1 MAKNTA
7 TFTDLP
13 AKNDLFGLNPYIEG
27 LAKFIGMC
35 STPLT
40 IAIQGDWGSG
50 KTSMMETTRE
60 KLDTKIYPV
69 WFNTWQYSQFN
80 LDSELT
86 VSFMREIVESI
97 GAKGEVRKGFDKALN
112 SIGSIA
118 RNAVTLAAD
127 RFLGEKIGAAVGNA
141 MDCLNQSSPT
151 YAALEVK
158 NLRAEFEKCVNFA
171 LKARNKE
178 KLVIFVDD
186 LDRLNPSRAVE
197 LLEVLKNYLDCEKCV
212 FILAVDSSVIFQGV
226 REKYSSDITP
236 KKAKS
241 FFDKIIQVPFKMPID
256 IYDIKNY
263 VKNALQNLSINVRSE
278 DKLARLTNIIKLSIG
293 NNPRSMKRLFNSYN
307 LLELVINSIAEEK
320 LKDDSKLI
328 LFATLCMQNKF
339 EYMYKLLVQNQ
350 ELISEELFEKLID
363 CKSDIF
369 ASAKDLTDD
378 EKANFTEFFNEILSL
393 LDSDNNGVIDENE
406 TELLKKALK
415 YSSITSTATPS
426 DTKGGT
432 ENSRGANKA
441 IAEALCK
448 QLNEHYSCEFHQTY
462 RRGDTTNCYIVVT
475 RAQSVEASNGRGRIT
490 PSFQIALIPIENGK
504 IALSL
509 YFYVLQNG
517 GTRPGKDYDSWQEY
531 IGGEN
536 PLENAGLQAPI
547 KAPMDE
553 GQYVPTLAYESFYV
567 SAGEVKPGDITL
579 FGAICKAFDCV
590 RDKFE
595 IETKLGRNL

>member
-50 KTSMMETTRE
+50 KTSMMEMTRE

-263 VKNALQNLSINVRSE
+263 VK
-278 DKLARLTNIIKLSIG
+278 KLT
-293 NNPRSMKRLFNSYN
+293 
-307 LLELVINSIAEEK
+307 
-320 LKDDSKLI
+320 
-328 LFATLCMQNKF
+328 
-339 EYMYKLLVQNQ
+339 KLL
-350 ELISEELFEKLID
+350 
-363 CKSDIF
+363 
-369 ASAKDLTDD
+369 
-378 EKANFTEFFNEILSL
+378 
-393 LDSDNNGVIDENE
+393 
-406 TELLKKALK
+406 
-415 YSSITSTATPS
+415 
-426 DTKGGT
+426 
-432 ENSRGANKA
+432 
-441 IAEALCK
+441 
-448 QLNEHYSCEFHQTY
+448 
-462 RRGDTTNCYIVVT
+462 
-475 RAQSVEASNGRGRIT
+475 
-490 PSFQIALIPIENGK
+490 
-504 IALSL
+504 
-509 YFYVLQNG
+509 
-517 GTRPGKDYDSWQEY
+517 
-531 IGGEN
+531 
-536 PLENAGLQAPI
+536 
-547 KAPMDE
+547 
-553 GQYVPTLAYESFYV
+553 
-567 SAGEVKPGDITL
+567 
-579 FGAICKAFDCV
+579 
-590 RDKFE
+590 
-595 IETKLGRNL
+595 

>member
-50 KTSMMETTRE
+50 KTSMMEMTRE

-263 VKNALQNLSINVRSE
+263 VKNALQ
-278 DKLARLTNIIKLSIG
+278 KFKYKCA
-293 NNPRSMKRLFNSYN
+293 KRRQ
-307 LLELVINSIAEEK
+307 V
-320 LKDDSKLI
+320 
-328 LFATLCMQNKF
+328 
-339 EYMYKLLVQNQ
+339 
-350 ELISEELFEKLID
+350 
-363 CKSDIF
+363 
-369 ASAKDLTDD
+369 
-378 EKANFTEFFNEILSL
+378 
-393 LDSDNNGVIDENE
+393 G
-406 TELLKKALK
+406 
-415 YSSITSTATPS
+415 
-426 DTKGGT
+426 
-432 ENSRGANKA
+432 
-441 IAEALCK
+441 
-448 QLNEHYSCEFHQTY
+448 
-462 RRGDTTNCYIVVT
+462 
-475 RAQSVEASNGRGRIT
+475 
-490 PSFQIALIPIENGK
+490 
-504 IALSL
+504 
-509 YFYVLQNG
+509 
-517 GTRPGKDYDSWQEY
+517 
-531 IGGEN
+531 
-536 PLENAGLQAPI
+536 
-547 KAPMDE
+547 
-553 GQYVPTLAYESFYV
+553 
-567 SAGEVKPGDITL
+567 
-579 FGAICKAFDCV
+579 
-590 RDKFE
+590 
-595 IETKLGRNL
+595 

>member
-13 AKNDLFGLNPYIEG
+13 AKSDLFGLNPYIEG

-50 KTSMMETTRE
+50 KTSMMEMTRE

-118 RNAVTLAAD
+118 KNAVTLAAD
-127 RFLGEKIGAAVGNA
+127 RFLGEKIGTAVGNA

-171 LKARNKE
+171 LKAQGKE

-226 REKYSSDITP
+226 REKYSSDITLQ
-236 KKAKS
+236 KAKS

-350 ELISEELFEKLID
+350 EIINEELFEKLID

-406 TELLKKALK
+406 TELFKKALK
-415 YSSITSTATPS
+415 YSSITSTATPN
-426 DTKGGT
+426 DTKGEPG
-432 ENSRGANKA
+432 NSRGANKA

-448 QLNEHYSCEFHQTY
+448 QLNEHYGCEFHQTY

-490 PSFQIALIPIENGK
+490 PSFQIALMPIESGK

-553 GQYVPTLAYESFYV
+553 GQYVPTLAYENFYV
-567 SAGEVKPGDITL
+567 STGEAKPGDGAL
-579 FGAICKAFDCV
+579 FGTICKAFDCV

-595 IETKLGRNL
+595 IETNLGGNL